1 MTELL
6 LGHQEAQRSEYLKEQ
21 QPVTLMCTRMEW
33 SRHEAGGGGGV
44 WCAVSFSTECE
55 RPRSLSDCMHELYTQ
70 NVLEISLTD

>member
-33 SRHEAGGGGGV
+33 SRHEAGGGGVCGV
-44 WCAVSFSTECE
+44 QCHLVQSVSVLGACLIVCTN
-55 RPRSLSDCMHELYTQ
+55 YT
-70 NVLEISLTD
+70 LKTF